1 LENIYILKNKNM
13 LQHEKVEI
21 EEKNKQKPLFTKV
34 RIFFVVVVIIIY
46 SLPLIMRY
54 MSKYYI

>member
-1 LENIYILKNKNM
+1 M